1 MNSTQTII
9 DKAAQQLRA
18 FATNPQREARLLAA
32 HVLKTSYE
40 DIFFKND
47 RFLTNDEKTL
57 FNALLQRRLN
67 HEPISKIIGYREFW
81 SLPFRVTKDT
91 LDPRP
96 DSETLIEAVLRAY
109 PDKTQR
115 LRILD
120 LGTGTGCLLLSL
132 LHEYPNAWG
141 LGVDRSEAAS
151 SIAQEN
157 AIRLNLKNR
166 CSFIVGNWGDAL
178 ATSFDIII
186 SNPPYI
192 GNNEPLSPEVVNY
205 DPPMALFAGDDGLN
219 DYRALANQLP
229 KLTTP
234 DSTVFLEMGAGQFN
248 AIRAIFSFA
257 FSIRATLDL
266 KGRERCIVFQIPNE
280 RYEKT

>member
-1 MNSTQTII
+1 MNSIRDI
-9 DKAAQQLRA
+9 VDKAAKRLHA
-18 FATNPQREARLLAA
+18 FAANPQREARLLIA

-40 DIFFKND
+40 NIFFTND
-47 RFLTNDEKTL
+47 RCLANDEEAL
-57 FNALLQRRLN
+57 FETLLQRRLN
-67 HEPISKIIGYREFW
+67 HEPISKITEYREFW

-96 DSETLIEAVLRAY
+96 DSETLIEAVLAAY
-109 PDKTQR
+109 PHKTQP

-141 LGVDRSEAAS
+141 VGVDRSEAAS

-157 AIRLNLKNR
+157 ALRLNLKNR
-166 CSFIVGNWGDAL
+166 CAFIVGNWGDAL
-178 ATSFDIII
+178 TTSFDIII

-192 GNNEPLSPEVVNY
+192 GHNEPLPPEVVTY
-205 DPPMALFAGDDGLN
+205 DPHIALFAGDDGLR
-219 DYRALANQLP
+219 DYRILADQLP
-229 KLTTP
+229 KLATP
-234 DSTVFLEMGAGQFN
+234 DSTIFLEMGAGQFD

-257 FSIRATLDL
+257 FSIQTVLDL
-266 KGRERCIVFQIPNE
+266 NGKERCIIFHIPKGHL
-280 RYEKT
+280 EKS